1 MIVSFN
7 NRADCWVYNIT
18 SLSMLEWSNSICLKD
33 VLCTSKEVPESPR
46 VRCNHEIAGLKNCSR
61 EAKLWKSERP
71 FFLLRQIPLHS
82 STHPSLQNGPSWPPQ
97 PLPLRQ
103 KSGGFISLHWRY
115 QCSQQASALGVWGF
129 MTGLSTVTAFW
140 KIFPYPDWISYI
152 VHFTVYN
159 VSSYSLVFP
168 KQAVSQHRSKE
179 GTEITQHVEC
189 MIDCCRRIII
199 NLQHLCQVYNK
210 NGCKNRSIK

>member
-82 STHPSLQNGPSWPPQ
+82 STHPSLQNGPSWPPP
-97 PLPLRQ
+97 PLPLQQ
-103 KSGGFISLHWRY
+103 KSGGFISLHWRS
-115 QCSQQASALGVWGF
+115 QCSWQASALGVLGVYDWAVDSDSLLENFSLPWLDQLHCTFYSVQCLKLLTCISQAGCQPTLLQREDWNNTACW
-129 MTGLSTVTAFW
+129 MHDRLLSQNHHQSST
-140 KIFPYPDWISYI
+140 S
-152 VHFTVYN
+152 
-159 VSSYSLVFP
+159 VS
-168 KQAVSQHRSKE
+168 
-179 GTEITQHVEC
+179 GI
-189 MIDCCRRIII
+189 
-199 NLQHLCQVYNK
+199 
-210 NGCKNRSIK
+210 